1 MSCSRCVKTRYSKSR
16 VAYYS
21 NSIASFR
28 LLLIAGDIHPQ
39 PGPLANHHRKPRVLT
54 RNALLMGMANVRSL
68 RNKTSDFVD
77 YVCSTNVDIF
87 AITETWLNV
96 NDDTT
101 RCAACPEGYYLADHP
116 RSTGRGGG
124 TALLYRD
131 SLAVKKIE
139 AGEKTSFENSEWLVQ
154 SKHHNLR
161 IVIIYRP
168 PYSEEH
174 KVTIGIFLNEFLEYL
189 KTLLLSNEEIIILG
203 DFNIHVDNSNDN
215 DASKLMDIIESLGL
229 KLHVEEPTHI
239 FGHTLDLVITRL
251 SDDVIRDSPHVDSY
265 IADHGVVL
273 FKLNSVKPSLSVKT
287 VSYRKYKAINI
298 QDFKSVVDQDS
309 CGKTSCSVV

>member
-28 LLLIAGDIHPQ
+28 LLLIAGDFHPQ
-39 PGPLANHHRKPRVLT
+39 PGPLANHDQKPRVLT
-54 RNALLMGMANVRSL
+54 RNVLLMGMANVRSL

-131 SLAVKKIE
+131 SLA
-139 AGEKTSFENSEWLVQ
+139 EN
-154 SKHHNLR
+154 
-161 IVIIYRP
+161 VI
-168 PYSEEH
+168 
-174 KVTIGIFLNEFLEYL
+174 
-189 KTLLLSNEEIIILG
+189 
-203 DFNIHVDNSNDN
+203 
-215 DASKLMDIIESLGL
+215 
-229 KLHVEEPTHI
+229 
-239 FGHTLDLVITRL
+239 
-251 SDDVIRDSPHVDSY
+251 
-265 IADHGVVL
+265 
-273 FKLNSVKPSLSVKT
+273 
-287 VSYRKYKAINI
+287 
-298 QDFKSVVDQDS
+298 
-309 CGKTSCSVV
+309 